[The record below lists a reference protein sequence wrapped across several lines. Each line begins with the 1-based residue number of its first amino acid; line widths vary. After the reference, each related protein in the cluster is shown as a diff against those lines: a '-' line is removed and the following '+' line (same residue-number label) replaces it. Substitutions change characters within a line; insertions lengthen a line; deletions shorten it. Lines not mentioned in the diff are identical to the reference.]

1 MAASR
6 RFWMLTASTTSSHC
20 PTHETTVWK
29 ADTYALQSSQ
39 NIVPASGSM
48 ITCLCLQT
56 LEFPPAAR
64 CKRARK
70 APRLTIFSS
79 IGPSFPGEVEHDAK
93 ARDGQ
98 DIESPLAA
106 EIGRASCRKKG
117 VSTCKSRWSPYHEKK
132 KNNHHRTN
140 ES

>member
-106 EIGRASCRKKG
+106 VQVGANRQVIQ
-117 VSTCKSRWSPYHEKK
+117 CKEQR
-132 KNNHHRTN
+132 
-140 ES
+140 

>member
-1 MAASR
+1 
-6 RFWMLTASTTSSHC
+6 
-20 PTHETTVWK
+20 
-29 ADTYALQSSQ
+29 
-39 NIVPASGSM
+39 M

-106 EIGRASCRKKG
+106 VPVGANPQVIPCKEQSDLHAASMTRRSPTSKRYRSEERRVGKG
-117 VSTCKSRWSPYHEKK
+117 CVT
-132 KNNHHRTN
+132 T
-140 ES
+140 